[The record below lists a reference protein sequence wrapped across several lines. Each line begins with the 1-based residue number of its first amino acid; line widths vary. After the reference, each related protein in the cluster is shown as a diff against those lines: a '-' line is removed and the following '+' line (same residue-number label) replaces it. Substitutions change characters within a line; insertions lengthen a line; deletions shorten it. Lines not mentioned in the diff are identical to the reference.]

1 MAIKKVC
8 CPGCNK
14 GLFNV
19 SYPENDTTGKI
30 NIFDRVLC
38 PFCGDNSFEFSVNGK
53 ISCGP
58 IGEDESSYP
67 TTIADVKYISK
78 DKFKVIVKKK

>member
-1 MAIKKVC
+1 MAIKKVIC
-8 CPGCNK
+8 SNCGK

-19 SYPENDTTGKI
+19 SYPESGGDKI
-30 NIFDRVLC
+30 NIFDRTDC
-38 PFCGDNSFEFSVNGK
+38 PHCNSYAFEFSVNGK